1 MKNGT
6 GGNLKE
12 ALSVW
17 DLDFCFVWMG
27 FRFFFMYSW
36 LLIATGWLHT
46 WQSDFLKDPYL
57 SVEMYCSFSFSLA
70 METEILCKQELIKVN
85 IKLEKVLKAFRWLRK
100 WKDDFSM

>member
-6 GGNLKE
+6 GGNTKE

-27 FRFFFMYSW
+27 FRFFFNVPLTPHCYW
-36 LLIATGWLHT
+36 LTAR
-46 WQSDFLKDPYL
+46 DFLKDPNL
-57 SVEMYCSFSFSLA
+57 SVEMYYTFSFSLA
-70 METEILCKQELIKVN
+70 METEILCKQDLIKVN
-85 IKLEKVLKAFRWLRK
+85 RKLEKMLKAFRRLWK